1 MNYGKKICAS
11 IRQVRN
17 QITDASNSNV
27 AIHLNSKSPKL
38 LMALAMM
45 FCSAFAWGQVN
56 PIKSIHHIE
65 ASYYTEGGYALR
77 KVTAD
82 YRKRDVV
89 GIKPGQ
95 LMAVAKTSIEKLPLL
110 IDEQAF
116 IGAFNM
122 LIKSEYTPFVVKDED
137 IALCESELNAD
148 DIFHWNKPFEH
159 ISSEEYLGWVHSLV
173 GLPVDS
179 FHAMVWDKR
188 FMSSFS
194 IRAWSDLKVFY
205 TQNDY
210 IELCYDKSLS
220 PFSHILE
227 WHSIDDAE
235 VKEWHPIDDK
245 VLHSFYTSTNL
256 SALDFIPS
264 KAEMIIE
271 LFQGLPE

>member
-1 MNYGKKICAS
+1 MNYGKRVCDSLK
-11 IRQVRN
+11 QVRK
-17 QITDASNSNV
+17 QIADASNSNV
-27 AIHLNSKSPKL
+27 AIHLNSKSSKFF
-38 LMALAMM
+38 MVLAMM
-45 FCSAFAWGQVN
+45 FCLAFSWGQVN

-95 LMAVAKTSIEKLPLL
+95 LMVVAKTSIEKLPLL

-122 LIKSEYTPFVVKDED
+122 LIQSEYTPFVVKDED

-148 DIFHWNKPFEH
+148 DIFHWNKPFEY
-159 ISSEEYLGWVHSLV
+159 ISTDVYLDWLQSLV

-179 FHAMVWDKR
+179 LHAMVWDKR
-188 FMSSFS
+188 FNGSIS
-194 IRAWSDLKVFY
+194 IRAYSDLKVFY
-205 TQNDY
+205 TENDY
-210 IELCYDKSLS
+210 IELCYDKRLS

-245 VLHSFYTSTNL
+245 ALHLFYTSTGL
-256 SALDFIPS
+256 SALEFITS
-264 KAEMIIE
+264 KAEMLIE
-271 LFQGLPE
+271 LFQGLPQ

>member
-1 MNYGKKICAS
+1 MNYGMIECVSLKL
-11 IRQVRN
+11 VRN

-27 AIHLNSKSPKL
+27 AIHPNSKSSKFF
-38 LMALAMM
+38 MVLAMM

-122 LIKSEYTPFVVKDED
+122 LIQSEYTPFVVKDED

-179 FHAMVWDKR
+179 LHAMVWDKR

-205 TQNDY
+205 TENDY
-210 IELCYDKSLS
+210 IELCYDKRLS

-245 VLHSFYTSTNL
+245 ALHSFYTSTNL

-264 KAEMIIE
+264 KAEMLIE
-271 LFQGLPE
+271 LFQGLPK

>member
-1 MNYGKKICAS
+1 MKYGMIECVSLKL
-11 IRQVRN
+11 VRN

-27 AIHLNSKSPKL
+27 AIHPNSKSSKFF
-38 LMALAMM
+38 MVLAMM

-122 LIKSEYTPFVVKDED
+122 LIQSEYTPFVVKDED

-179 FHAMVWDKR
+179 LHAMVWDKR

-205 TQNDY
+205 TENDY
-210 IELCYDKSLS
+210 IELCYDKRLS

-245 VLHSFYTSTNL
+245 ALHSFYTSTNL

-264 KAEMIIE
+264 KAEMLIE
-271 LFQGLPE
+271 LFQGLPK

>member
-11 IRQVRN
+11 IRQVHK
-17 QITDASNSNV
+17 QIADASNSIV
-27 AIHLNSKSPKL
+27 AILLNSKSSKFF
-38 LMALAMM
+38 MVLAMM
-45 FCSAFAWGQVN
+45 VCSAFAWGQVN

-110 IDEQAF
+110 IDELAF

-122 LIKSEYTPFVVKDED
+122 LIQSEYTPFVVKDED

-148 DIFHWNKPFEH
+148 DIFHWNKPYEH

-179 FHAMVWDKR
+179 LHAMVWDKR
-188 FMSSFS
+188 FNGSIS
-194 IRAWSDLKVFY
+194 IRALSDLKVFY
-205 TQNDY
+205 TENDY
-210 IELCYDKSLS
+210 IELCYDKRLS

-235 VKEWHPIDDK
+235 VKDWHPIDDK
-245 VLHSFYTSTNL
+245 SLHLFYTSTGL
-256 SALDFIPS
+256 SALEFITS
-264 KAEMIIE
+264 KADMLIE
-271 LFQGLPE
+271 LFQGLPQ

>member
-1 MNYGKKICAS
+1 MKYGKIECISLK
-11 IRQVRN
+11 QVRN
-17 QITDASNSNV
+17 QITDALNSNV

-122 LIKSEYTPFVVKDED
+122 LIKSEYTPLVVKDED

-159 ISSEEYLGWVHSLV
+159 ISSEEYFGWVHSLV

-179 FHAMVWDKR
+179 LHAMVWDKK

-210 IELCYDKSLS
+210 IELCYDKRLS